1 MTRRGRQSAI
11 SRRAALGVIGAGGG
25 ALISFACAPA
35 RVSVG
40 APTLTTVG
48 PTAGSAPGAPKIG
61 GTLRWGVPDA
71 IVTLDGHFQ
80 SQGSDSIGLVFDQL
94 TIYDDKLQPQP
105 MLAESWDFSD

>member
-1 MTRRGRQSAI
+1 MTRQGRQPVM
-11 SRRAALGVIGAGGG
+11 SRRAALVMIGAGGG

-40 APTLTTVG
+40 APTAATVAS
-48 PTAGSAPGAPKIG
+48 TSAAAAAPKPG

-94 TIYDDKLQPQP
+94 TIYDDKLQPQ
-105 MLAESWDFSD
+105 